1 MFSLNIFSIFT
12 SFTICLFFRNTEPL
26 DYERSHNHILS
37 VIAYDCGMRQSFPA
51 LVTIKVNRV
60 CRLGWRSLPE
70 RIDYVPMSGKQELF
84 PAASLELCDV
94 PCNIRELRTRVDLA
108 TR

>member
-1 MFSLNIFSIFT
+1 
-12 SFTICLFFRNTEPL
+12 L

-60 CRLGWRSLPE
+60 CRLGWRGLPE
-70 RIDYVPMSGKQELF
+70 RVDYAPMTGKQELF
-84 PAASLELCDV
+84 PNANLELCDV
-94 PCNIRELRTRVDLA
+94 PCSIKELSARVDLA